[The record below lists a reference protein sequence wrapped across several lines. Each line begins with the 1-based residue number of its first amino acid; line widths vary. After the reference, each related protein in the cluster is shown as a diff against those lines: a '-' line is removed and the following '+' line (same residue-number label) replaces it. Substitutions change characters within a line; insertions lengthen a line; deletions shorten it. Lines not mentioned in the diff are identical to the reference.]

1 MRLLAIGFTVWTVT
15 QVNPAGAQNF
25 DERFSIVPK
34 ANASEPDAENQPVPQ
49 TEPTSVPQTQPLNE
63 ARSRSGPEDRSTT
76 RSSKR
81 RFTARAAYH
90 SYRRTGKTA
99 AHARKASEP
108 RVRLTVRVPVVSPTP
123 WDYNIVPRSLSTSRR
138 PRRSI
143 RPARS
148 AGCELW
154 ASRCNGARFRR
165 YRLSSSFSPF
175 PVASQ
180 SSSHSAAL

>member
-1 MRLLAIGFTVWTVT
+1 MRLLAIGLVTVWTVT

-63 ARSRSGPEDRSTT
+63 AKSRSGPEDRSTT

-123 WDYNIVPRSLSTSRR
+123 WDYNIVPRY
-138 PRRSI
+138 
-143 RPARS
+143 
-148 AGCELW
+148 
-154 ASRCNGARFRR
+154 R
-165 YRLSSSFSPF
+165 YRPQDDRVDPYGPPVVPVVSYGPQDATVPGFAGTAFPPPSALS
-175 PVASQ
+175 Q
-180 SSSHSAAL
+180 

>member
-1 MRLLAIGFTVWTVT
+1 MRLLAIGLVTVCTVT
-15 QVNPAGAQNF
+15 QMNPAGAQNF

-63 ARSRSGPEDRSTT
+63 AKSRSGPEDRSTT

-99 AHARKASEP
+99 AHARKATP
-108 RVRLTVRVPVVSPTP
+108 RVRLTVRAPVVSPTP
-123 WDYNIVPRSLSTSRR
+123 WDYYIVPRY
-138 PRRSI
+138 
-143 RPARS
+143 
-148 AGCELW
+148 
-154 ASRCNGARFRR
+154 R
-165 YRLSSSFSPF
+165 YRPQDDRVDPYGPPLVPVVSYGPQDATVPGFAGTGF
-175 PVASQ
+175 PPP
-180 SSSHSAAL
+180 